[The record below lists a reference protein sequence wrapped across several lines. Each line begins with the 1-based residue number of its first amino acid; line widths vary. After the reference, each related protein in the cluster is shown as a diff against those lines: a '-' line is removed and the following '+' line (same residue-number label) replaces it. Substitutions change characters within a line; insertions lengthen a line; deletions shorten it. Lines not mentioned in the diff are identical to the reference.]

1 VLGAPPFNSVE
12 KVMRTVAFGLLFFLL
27 GGFVSAQSRD
37 VLTYHYDNYR
47 TGWNNSEPSLTPRT
61 FKDSSFGLLYDK
73 DYFDEQIDAQPLIVS
88 GLPIGGQTKEVVF
101 IATENNSLYA
111 VDAATGAKI
120 ASRSFGAPAPSSALC
135 GNGSDH
141 LGINSTPVIN
151 EARDIL
157 YLIAAVWGGSDFDY
171 VLFAV
176 DLRKLDDPDPTK
188 RLPDKYTP
196 VKVAA
201 TATLSDGSAYA
212 FQSQHARQRSALL
225 LSKDRVYAGFASMCD
240 WQPEVSRGW
249 LLGWDAHTLVPIG
262 VELTDHRP
270 TSAVQSGRLGSIW
283 MSGYGPAA
291 EADGDIFVVT
301 GNSKLPKQGETLPQ
315 PPVGPNSYLSDS
327 VVRLSDDLQVRDW
340 FTPSDPHFGQTE
352 MDKHDND
359 LGSGGVVL
367 LPDGDG
373 AAALPVKGA
382 VAAGKLGQMYLV
394 DRHDLGHFDP
404 SGVNHVQDEQS
415 IGACY
420 CGPSY
425 FEGPDGIPRIV
436 SSGNEGLIVWR
447 VSIFGQQVKFAQQ
460 YKATDSLGTDYWQGG
475 FMTSISS
482 NGRQPDT
489 QIIWAVRR
497 PQMADSPQSLTLHAL
512 DSKDGASLCVADAGL
527 WPMDAKNGAA
537 PNAVPVVANGKVF
550 VASYKELRAFGKGG
564 SPACGVK
571 IAANAEHQFAA
582 QASSAKVPTE
592 GQFGEFKGV
601 IIESSDDRLRLKT
614 GAATVDVDLRKVLQS
629 GRLGNIDPGKPVT
642 IRGTRGPNDSVVADS
657 IYSGD

>member
-1 VLGAPPFNSVE
+1 VE
-12 KVMRTVAFGLLFFLL
+12 EVMRTVAFGLLFSLL
-27 GGFVSAQSRD
+27 GGLASAQSKD

-47 TGWNNSEPSLTPRT
+47 TGWNNSESSLTPQT

-73 DYFDEQIDAQPLIVS
+73 DYFDEQIDAQPLIIS
-88 GLPIGGQTKEVVF
+88 SLPIGGQTKEVVF

-120 ASRSFGAPAPSSALC
+120 ASRSFGAPAPSSAIC

-141 LGINSTPVIN
+141 LGINSTPAIN
-151 EARDIL
+151 DARDIL
-157 YLIAAVWGGSDFDY
+157 YLIAAVWSGSDFDY
-171 VLFAV
+171 VLHAV
-176 DLRKLDDPDPTK
+176 DLTKLDDPDPTK
-188 RLPDKYTP
+188 QLPDKYTP

-201 TATLSDGSAYA
+201 TATLSDGSTYA

-225 LSKDRVYAGFASMCD
+225 FSKNRIYAGFASMCD
-240 WQPEVSRGW
+240 WQPEISRGW
-249 LLGWDAHTLVPIG
+249 LLGWDARTLVPIST
-262 VELTDHRP
+262 ELTDHRP
-270 TSAVQSGRLGSIW
+270 TSTVKSGRLGSVW

-291 EADGDIFVVT
+291 DADGDIFVVT
-301 GNSKLPKQGETLPQ
+301 GNSVLPLNKGETLPQ

-327 VVRLSDDLQVRDW
+327 VVRLSDHLQVQDW
-340 FTPSDPHFGQTE
+340 FTPSDPHFGQAE
-352 MDKHDND
+352 MDQHDND

-367 LPDGDG
+367 LPDGG
-373 AAALPVKGA
+373 AATALPVKAA
-382 VAAGKLGQMYLV
+382 VAAGKLGQMYLL

-447 VSIFGQQVKFAQQ
+447 VSILGQQIRFAQQ
-460 YKATDSLGTDYWQGG
+460 YKATDPLGTDYWQGG

-482 NGRQPDT
+482 DGRQPDT

-512 DSKDGASLCVADAGL
+512 NAKDGGRLCVADAGL
-527 WPMDAKNGAA
+527 WPMDAKHGAA
-537 PNAVPVVANGKVF
+537 PNAVPVVADGRVF

-564 SPACGVK
+564 TPACGLK
-571 IAANAEHQFAA
+571 IASNAANQFTA

-601 IIESSDDRLRLKT
+601 IVESSDDKLRLKT
-614 GAATVDVDLRKVLQS
+614 GGATFEVDLKKVLQS
-629 GRLGNIDPGKPVT
+629 GRLGNTDPGKPVT
-642 IRGTRGPNDSVVADS
+642 ILGTGGPNGSIIADS
-657 IYSGD
+657 IHSGD